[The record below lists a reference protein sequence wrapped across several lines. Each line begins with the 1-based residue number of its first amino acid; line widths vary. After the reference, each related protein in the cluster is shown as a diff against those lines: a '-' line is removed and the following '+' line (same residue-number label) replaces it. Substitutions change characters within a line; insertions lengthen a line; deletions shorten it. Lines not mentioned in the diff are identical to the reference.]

1 MNNDHNIVTFI
12 FALIPYIFATWI
24 YTELT
29 SGDWETFFIALGV
42 LLAVRLFFSAIET
55 LGSVLTWRLY
65 GKKLLVEKIMHIF
78 QANHFPKREY
88 KHEDVGN
95 YVTRLREDN
104 ETPLLVKTASEQL
117 EFLFVTYENLGVLA
131 GARMYS
137 AAEAALD
144 AYSPKNSTGK

>member
-42 LLAVRLFFSAIET
+42 LLAVRLFFSTIET

-65 GKKLLVEKIMHIF
+65 GKKLLVEKIMCEFRFKLDTHST
-78 QANHFPKREY
+78 ANW
-88 KHEDVGN
+88 
-95 YVTRLREDN
+95 
-104 ETPLLVKTASEQL
+104 TAIPEQ
-117 EFLFVTYENLGVLA
+117 
-131 GARMYS
+131 
-137 AAEAALD
+137 
-144 AYSPKNSTGK
+144 TGH